1 MRATES
7 KRRKKR
13 FMGLLLCA
21 GWTTGFTG
29 ESTAYSQVA
38 DVKIAAPSW
47 SQALSETARGG
58 RPSLVL
64 VTSGGLPA
72 SREWAAQVA
81 RSLTEG
87 LGDRVQVAELLA
99 ETAAD
104 RVKALNVRTLPTA
117 LFYVS
122 DGRNGLKL
130 AAYRQGEVAGSEL
143 ISLMTEHLPATTA
156 TVADN
161 AQMHAARRVV
171 RVQLASASTPV
182 EPPTTASAKQ
192 AAPASAAPFRDEQVA
207 GTTHFGY
214 AQASAQGS
222 PQSYAEPP
230 GKSMPPSPVKTAP
243 PQQSPPAQAPPAQPQ
258 PVYGAPPAQP
268 QPQPQPVYGYYQQP
282 PVYAAPPSSAPV
294 MVQPPAGQVVVQPA
308 PLNVMV
314 APSPPPQ
321 VTYMAPAMAQPMYAP
336 ALAAAPPANAFTAAP
351 PAYSPPA
358 AAPQPSYAAASPAA
372 APQPAYGAPQPA
384 MGVGGLAPSMMMTI
398 APNLLDRFL
407 GGLGRVLVERGNP
420 RLRMT
425 AESPAYF
432 AAPAGVAAPP
442 VSPLQTYMAVPNGGG
457 DDATEAYLKAYIA
470 LCKEKGI
477 KPTLP
482 GMEQPPGGG
491 GNEVTPPT
499 GPVPSPQGVPA
510 RKKGWFH

>member
-13 FMGLLLCA
+13 FLGLLLCA
-21 GWTTGFTG
+21 GWATGFMG
-29 ESTAYSQVA
+29 ESTSYSQVVA
-38 DVKIAAPSW
+38 GTAVSATPAW
-47 SQALSETARGG
+47 SQALGETARGG

-72 SREWAAQVA
+72 SREWAAQMA

-87 LGDRVQVAELLA
+87 MGDRVQVAELLA
-99 ETAAD
+99 ETAPE

-117 LFYVS
+117 LFYVN

-143 ISLMTEHLPATTA
+143 MSLMAEHLPVMDAPL
-156 TVADN
+156 ADN
-161 AQMHAARRVV
+161 AQMLPAKRVV
-171 RVQLASASTPV
+171 RVQRASASTPV
-182 EPPTTASAKQ
+182 EPPVPASAKLSGLA
-192 AAPASAAPFRDEQVA
+192 AAPAARDEQVA
-207 GTTHFGY
+207 ATTHHGY

-222 PQSYAEPP
+222 PQTYAEPP
-230 GKSMPPSPVKTAP
+230 GKTMPPSPVKTAP
-243 PQQSPPAQAPPAQPQ
+243 PQQSPPVQAPPAQPQ
-258 PVYGAPPAQP
+258 PVYGAPPT
-268 QPQPQPVYGYYQQP
+268 QPQPVYGYYPQQ
-282 PVYAAPPSSAPV
+282 PVYAAPPSAAPV
-294 MVQPPAGQVVVQPA
+294 MVQPPTGQVVVQPA

-321 VTYMAPAMAQPMYAP
+321 VTYMAPAMAPPMYAP
-336 ALAAAPPANAFTAAP
+336 APAAAPPANAFTVAP
-351 PAYSPPA
+351 PAYAPPA
-358 AAPQPSYAAASPAA
+358 AAPQPSFAAGPTAT

-384 MGVGGLAPSMMMTI
+384 MGAGGLAPSMMMTI

-407 GGLGRVLVERGNP
+407 GGLGRVLAERGNP

-432 AAPAGVAAPP
+432 AAPAGVAAPA
-442 VSPLQTYMAVPNGGG
+442 VSPLQAYMAVPNGGG

-470 LCKEKGI
+470 LCREKGI

-482 GMEQPPGGG
+482 GMEQPPGG
-491 GNEVTPPT
+491 NEVTPPTT
-499 GPVPSPQGVPA
+499 GPVPSPQGVPV